1 MAVKFI
7 DRNRKGEVSG
17 DEIVLRCSCGCG
29 FVTISAIQEQDYNT
43 KEKFKILDIS
53 HFGGNIIDKKNS
65 MAQEMIF
72 INPEFI
78 CAIGNLINCKVNN
91 GNGVVEDESG
101 HMLMID
107 HSGDETTGKMI
118 CLAGFYNEKF
128 FRKYM
133 KNPQKGIKY
142 LSWNIILEEKEMN
155 KLADVFN
162 KLLQKEFCNEVC
174 EKDGTGSCD
183 EEIQNN

>member
-7 DRNRKGEVSG
+7 DRSRKNEVSG
-17 DEIVLRCSCGCG
+17 DEIVIRCSCGCG
-29 FVTISAIQEQDYNT
+29 FVTISVIQEQDYDT
-43 KEKFKILDIS
+43 KENFKILDIS
-53 HFGGNIIDKKNS
+53 HFGGNIMDRKNS

-78 CAIGNLINCKVNN
+78 YAINNLINCETNN
-91 GNGVVEDESG
+91 GSGIVEDESG
-101 HMLMID
+101 HILMID
-107 HSGDETTGKMI
+107 HSEDETMGKI
-118 CLAGFYNEKF
+118 LCLAGFYNEGF

-142 LSWNIILEEKEMN
+142 LSWNIVLEEKEMN
-155 KLADVFN
+155 KFADVFN
-162 KLLQKEFCNEVC
+162 KLFQKEFGNEIC
-174 EKDGTGSCD
+174 EKDGTGSCN